1 MERRALRKKAAEA
14 EEKKA
19 AREKRKLEREAK
31 RQEKARN
38 SPSSSKGKTKART
51 RTSQSANKNRKI
63 NRQKNSNSGSGGR
76 QESLRVG
83 GTRSK
88 LPIWVNNKLN
98 LMTLTPDHVVMAI
111 IEDREFPC
119 YVKSIDAAT
128 EAVEVRFQDG
138 DTQVFDVRQ
147 LAEPAIATRKKME
160 MLLRKEKRNN
170 KHMQEKPIDATLL
183 SSPSSS
189 SLDNTKKSNI
199 ISGKNISTL
208 LNEVDKGS
216 GTMKN
221 DNVGD
226 EETMN
231 TVLDGITMRNGGLF
245 FPRWIGDNVQH
256 EIVDVNHNIKLH
268 RRLSTQD
275 IVYELE
281 VNGNE
286 EIHFNIDFT
295 DSKNVQFIDNPFSMK
310 KSIIVKPRTWK
321 EVCFLN
327 VVDRDQ
333 PWELHS
339 SYTWNVK
346 NYIYDPNFGCCG
358 GARFADNYDYNEKDV
373 DNGGCIIA

>member
-1 MERRALRKKAAEA
+1 MCKHISYLIYIY
-14 EEKKA
+14 
-19 AREKRKLEREAK
+19 
-31 RQEKARN
+31 N
-38 SPSSSKGKTKART
+38 IS
-51 RTSQSANKNRKI
+51 
-63 NRQKNSNSGSGGR
+63 
-76 QESLRVG
+76 
-83 GTRSK
+83 
-88 LPIWVNNKLN
+88 
-98 LMTLTPDHVVMAI
+98 
-111 IEDREFPC
+111 
-119 YVKSIDAAT
+119 
-128 EAVEVRFQDG
+128 
-138 DTQVFDVRQ
+138 
-147 LAEPAIATRKKME
+147 E

-170 KHMQEKPIDATLL
+170 NHMLEKTMDVTLV

-189 SLDNTKKSNI
+189 SLDNTNKSNI
-199 ISGKNISTL
+199 ISGKDISAL
-208 LNEVDKGS
+208 LSEVDKGN

-221 DNVGD
+221 DDVSD
-226 EETMN
+226 HETMN

-245 FPRWIGDNVQH
+245 FPRWIGDKVQH
-256 EIVDVNHNIKLH
+256 ETVDVNHNIKLH

-295 DSKNVQFIDNPFSMK
+295 DSKNVQFFDNPFSMK

-333 PWELHS
+333 PWELHT

-358 GARFADNYDYNEKDV
+358 GARFADDYDYNEKDV
-373 DNGGCIIA
+373 ENGGCTIA